1 MCRASAVGLR
11 RACLAPEECR
21 LGQGGIPFFAVAYA
35 IRSFLGLR
43 ITSSR
48 PGTVVQLPGATTA
61 LYLEHLF
68 R

>member
-1 MCRASAVGLR
+1 MSGVRGGTATGL
-11 RACLAPEECR
+11 PGSGGMPPWQGR
-21 LGQGGIPFFAVAYA
+21 LFFFAVAYA
-35 IRSFLGLR
+35 IRRFLSLR